1 MPMNLKVQKITRNYH
16 PKGWRNDWNDWFIIY
31 TGLLAYTILNYHSEA
46 TIQLADLQLSLS

>member
-1 MPMNLKVQKITRNYH
+1 MNLKVQKITRNYH